1 MATNVLGRYGENA
14 VARRLAAEGWEILD
28 RNWRCARGEL
38 DIVARD
44 GGDGV
49 FVEVKTRR
57 GRTFGSPVEAV
68 DDRKLARLRQLAAA
82 WLEVHPEWG
91 FSQIRIDVIGVT
103 IPPGGAPE
111 FEHLRA
117 VG

>member
-14 VARRLAAEGWEILD
+14 AARRLVSLGWHILD

-44 GGDGV
+44 GGCAV

-57 GRTFGSPVEAV
+57 TSMYGSAVEAV
-68 DDRKLARLRQLAAA
+68 DERKLARLRQLAAA
-82 WLEVHPEWG
+82 WLETHPEPH
-91 FSQIRIDVIGVT
+91 FAEIRIDVIGVA

-111 FEHLRA
+111 FDHLRA